1 MKYLFVLSENFYRLI
16 KWEWNFLKQLRR
28 KRRKNIFL
36 RCSFALFSLLS
47 ILIIF
52 FFPPYLFG
60 ILLGEGM
67 KFSNFFLWIWI
78 LNLKFF
84 WKIILLLLYSELIY
98 NKDYF
103 FFSMPKIFKQ
113 NKFALLGANILII
126 VIWVSLSS
134 AVVNLFIGDNSPF
147 YIYKI
152 GSLIKF
158 LPPIWLTWFLWIKR
172 GGLKR

>member
-1 MKYLFVLSENFYRLI
+1 MKYLFVLSEKFYRLI
-16 KWEWNFLKQLRR
+16 EWEWNFLKQLRR

-36 RCSFALFSLLS
+36 RCSFALLSLLS

-52 FFPPYLFG
+52 FLPPYIFG
-60 ILLGEGM
+60 ILLGGGI
-67 KFSNFFLWIWI
+67 KFSIFFIWLWI

-84 WKIILLLLYSELIY
+84 WKINILFSKSFNIRIIS
-98 NKDYF
+98 F
-103 FFSMPKIFKQ
+103 FYMPKIFKQ

-134 AVVNLFIGDNSPF
+134 AVVNLFIGDNVPF

-158 LPPIWLTWFLWIKR
+158 LPPIWITWFLWIKR
-172 GGLKR
+172 GGLKN

>member
-1 MKYLFVLSENFYRLI
+1 MKYLFVLSEKFYRLI
-16 KWEWNFLKQLRR
+16 EWEWNFLKQLRR

-36 RCSFALFSLLS
+36 RCSFALLSLLS

-52 FFPPYLFG
+52 FLPPYIFG
-60 ILLGEGM
+60 ILLGVGI
-67 KFSNFFLWIWI
+67 KFSIFFIWFWI

-84 WKIILLLLYSELIY
+84 WKIIILFSNSFKIGLYYL
-98 NKDYF
+98 F
-103 FFSMPKIFKQ
+103 CMPKIFKQ

-134 AVVNLFIGDNSPF
+134 AVVNLFIGDNVPF

-158 LPPIWLTWFLWIKR
+158 LPPIWITWFLWIKR

>member
-1 MKYLFVLSENFYRLI
+1 MKYLFVLSEKFYRLI
-16 KWEWNFLKQLRR
+16 EWEWNFLKKLRS

-36 RCSFALFSLLS
+36 RCSFALLSLLS

-52 FFPPYLFG
+52 FLPPYIFG
-60 ILLGEGM
+60 ILLGDGI
-67 KFSNFFLWIWI
+67 KFSIFFIWLWI

-84 WKIILLLLYSELIY
+84 WKIIILFSNSFKIRIIS
-98 NKDYF
+98 F
-103 FFSMPKIFKQ
+103 FCMPKIFKQ

-134 AVVNLFIGDNSPF
+134 AVVNLFIGDNAPF

-152 GSLIKF
+152 GSLINF
-158 LPPIWLTWFLWIKR
+158 LPPIWVTWFLWIKR